1 MAEGTINDPIIKVTE
16 ALKESIDK
24 NTATIGSLV
33 QSSIAQH
40 NRYKQDRVQDQQ
52 QHEKEKQ
59 FEHKMQGQEVQ
70 VGRDGQLLQEKT
82 MKETR
87 NLGKL
92 GDKGPKDGNMA
103 NDKGQQKTA
112 TLLGDLQ
119 DSTKALSDYM
129 PFGFQENIEAITGKI
144 GQSIDKQA
152 GLENLFGAVKGDFS
166 LMLGG
171 LNALQNIPGFNI
183 LKVLLMTLIK
193 YVWKG
198 IKGIVRLFSSSNELT
213 EDQLKLAKLDAKRL
227 KKLEKKGDF
236 KLSKTGIPSKKGK
249 DGKWKFQGTGFRSYL
264 PGGLSPRERG
274 LARRQKQRFDIQNKG
289 QRGNDKMSRAI
300 QSMWKSLKPVL
311 KSWKF
316 AMMFNKVKTL
326 LILGVIGGI
335 GYALYKLWDSF
346 KTLKNSLMQWL
357 GWQPKNAADAAG
369 IEGKTVSGE
378 TLKHGSTGEDLQSAK
393 TKESKWLGINEG
405 PDRFFNKD
413 SWTGASEI
421 DRSKIHEVSSG
432 QLLQLLREEGDD
444 MRDRDK
450 IFIQEEIKKRL
461 KNKKT
466 NTEQDMTDDYYQ
478 RINQER
484 KAFIEAELERTK
496 QRDLRNARAA
506 FGPEWLT
513 GYTDE
518 QLSKMSKSAQQ
529 KYLQQEM
536 SHRNTTNF
544 QPIDAALQDVVSKF
558 GIYGY

>member
-24 NTATIGSLV
+24 NTTTIGALV

-59 FEHKMQGQEVQ
+59 LENKMQGQEVQ

-103 NDKGQQKTA
+103 NDKGQQKTN
-112 TLLGDLQ
+112 TLLGDLEN
-119 DSTKALSDYM
+119 STKALSNYM

-144 GQSIDKQA
+144 SQSIDKQA

-183 LKVLLMTLIK
+183 LKVLLMTLVK

-198 IKGIVRLFSSSNELT
+198 IKWILNVLTNSKELT
-213 EDQLKLAKLDAKRL
+213 EDQVRLAKLDQKRL
-227 KKLEKKGDF
+227 KKL
-236 KLSKTGIPSKKGK
+236 GK
-249 DGKWKFQGTGFRSYL
+249 DSKLAGKEFKMEGLQLKTKKEGEGWRFASQK
-264 PGGLSPRERG
+264 GLSRKERG
-274 LARRQKQRFDIQNKG
+274 LIKRSTKRADIQKFG
-289 QRGNDKMSRAI
+289 KRGAMQEKMMRTFNSLW
-300 QSMWKSLKPVL
+300 QSLKPVL
-311 KSWKF
+311 KSLKTFLF
-316 AMMFNKVKTL
+316 ANKVKTL

-335 GYALYKLWDSF
+335 AFALYKLWDNF
-346 KTLKNSLMQWL
+346 KVLKDSLMQWL

-369 IEGKTVSGE
+369 IKGETTSGE
-378 TLKHGSTGEDLQSAK
+378 TLKHGSTGEDLQNIQ
-393 TKESKWLGINEG
+393 TKENWYGGDEG
-405 PDRFFNKD
+405 AAAFFNKD
-413 SWTGASEI
+413 LAGFSEI
-421 DRSKIHEVSSG
+421 DRSKIGDVSSK
-432 QLLQLLREEGDD
+432 QLLMLLREEGDD
-444 MRDRDK
+444 LRDRDK
-450 IFIQEEIKKRL
+450 IFIQEEIKSRL
-461 KNKKT
+461 REKKT
-466 NTEQDMTDDYYQ
+466 NTGQTMTEDYYQ
-478 RINQER
+478 DVNQER
-484 KAFIEAELERTK
+484 KDFIEAELERTK
-496 QRDLRNARAA
+496 QRDLQLGRQLY
-506 FGPEWLT
+506 GHEWYS
-513 GYTDE
+513 GMNDE
-518 QLSKMSKSAQQ
+518 QLAKISKSAQQ

-544 QPIDAALQDVVSKF
+544 QPIDPKLSGVVESVWQGF
-558 GIYGY
+558 